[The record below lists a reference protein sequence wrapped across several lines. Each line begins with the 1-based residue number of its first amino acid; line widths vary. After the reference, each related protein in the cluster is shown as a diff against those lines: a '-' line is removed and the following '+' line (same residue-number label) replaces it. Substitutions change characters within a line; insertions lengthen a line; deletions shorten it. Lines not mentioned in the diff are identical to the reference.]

1 MSKSAWYRA
10 LDSQLYLPV
19 HPGVARLPGAPPTK
33 IQAIA
38 AAVLAAQ
45 PRAMASHRSA
55 ATLWDVPRPAD
66 DPIDVMFFDRTR
78 GLELDGVVVHHPRDH
93 LDLGPVR
100 RQNTLVANILRW
112 TCDLAAVD
120 LPGLAPA
127 LDVVFTRGFASPTAL
142 MKAARVHS
150 RQGRAGVPALRDAL
164 AEWIVDGKP
173 ADSKLEP
180 KMRRLLSDFGLPPA
194 QFHAWIA
201 GHEVD
206 FWIVDTRVV
215 LECDGWDAHGK
226 TRRQFERTNDRNS
239 DLIARGYLPIPFTW
253 HQLTKR
259 RALIAQR
266 IRDGLEH
273 FG

>member
-1 MSKSAWYRA
+1 MIR
-10 LDSQLYLPV
+10 DSRQPDHFHGLCF
-19 HPGVARLPGAPPTK
+19 RLSG
-33 IQAIA
+33 
-38 AAVLAAQ
+38 
-45 PRAMASHRSA
+45 
-55 ATLWDVPRPAD
+55 D
-66 DPIDVMFFDRTR
+66 
-78 GLELDGVVVHHPRDH
+78 
-93 LDLGPVR
+93 
-100 RQNTLVANILRW
+100 
-112 TCDLAAVD
+112 
-120 LPGLAPA
+120 A
-127 LDVVFTRGFASPTAL
+127 LDVVFAKGFASPTAL

-150 RQGRAGVPALRDAL
+150 RQGRAGIPALRDAL

-180 KMRRLLSDFGLPPA
+180 KMRSLLSDFGLPPA